1 MNLVPVPFHDDTL
14 WAGEEGGVVH
24 VAVKAICDSLGVA
37 WNAQFERIQR
47 DAILSEGVRVIRIP
61 SPGGAQET
69 VCLPLPLL
77 PGFLFGIDDR
87 RVKDPAAR
95 EKVLAYKRECYEVLF
110 RHFFAPAASPQPEPV
125 PEPAPGDGPTVALN
139 AKVAAVRE
147 YRSLFGPVR
156 ARALWRTLGLPE
168 PDRVTIATSDAED
181 AGARAHLL
189 AASVPDGRT
198 LAEAIAAVRAGEAE
212 TGRYLTRECW
222 LTIAPE
228 GLWLAYQCPFAIEA
242 FAGTPW
248 DNGGWRDAFRRL
260 PGRLPGKVRAF
271 GRYRAQSLHVPVGNA
286 II

>member
-14 WAGEEGGVVH
+14 WAGQEDGTVL
-24 VAVKAICDSLGVA
+24 VALKAICESLTIDWVGQLQRVKRDPIL
-37 WNAQFERIQR
+37 FE
-47 DAILSEGVRVIRIP
+47 GMCVIHMP

-69 VCLPLPLL
+69 TCLPLPLL

-110 RHFFAPAASPQPEPV
+110 RHFFAPATAPAPLPD
-125 PEPAPGDGPTVALN
+125 PAPGEGPTVALN

-168 PDRVTIATSDAED
+168 PDRVDITTPDAED

-189 AASVPDGRT
+189 AATFADGRT
-198 LAEAIAAVRAGEAE
+198 LAEALAAVRGGDAE
-212 TGRYLTRECW
+212 TGRRLTRECW
-222 LTIAPE
+222 LTIAPD

-242 FAGTPW
+242 FAGTVW
-248 DNGGWRDAFRRL
+248 DDGGWRDAFRRL

-271 GRYRAQSLHVPVGNA
+271 GRYRAQSIHVPVH
-286 II
+286 